1 MSRKKFGQH
10 KFQCMKR
17 NKSLHDN
24 FGIIFIKLVAQVTN
38 SMNAIFSENSIE
50 IMGLLFKEITNS
62 IISVLYNSDLS
73 ISMKPFVAYKLNQVN
88 FAMFL
93 IIVYVIMKQLLFLI
107 NCIKIIS
114 KIMTEKFYLN

>member
-1 MSRKKFGQH
+1 
-10 KFQCMKR
+10 MKR